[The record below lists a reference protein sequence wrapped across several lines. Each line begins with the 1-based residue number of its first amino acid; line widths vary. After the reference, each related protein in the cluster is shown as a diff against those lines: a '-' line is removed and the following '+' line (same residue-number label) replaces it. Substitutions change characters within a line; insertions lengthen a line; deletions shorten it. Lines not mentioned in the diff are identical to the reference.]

1 MRELSK
7 NRQEPNPAVAV
18 DGGIRRPFHI
28 GRSWP
33 AATEP
38 QRWATKYTA
47 LIYKNTERRRLFSDM
62 KHIIKPFVTL
72 LAISLLASACSH
84 KTESSVPTNSTNKPQ
99 FTIAAA
105 DLAVPAELGTNGVG
119 SGHETIVIHLQFSAA
134 KADEFRKFT
143 REHAKQQTQLLVGS
157 KVVAEPYINAEISGG
172 KADIAFS
179 SIDQAQPVA
188 DSLNK

>member
-1 MRELSK
+1 MKPQPNEL
-7 NRQEPNPAVAV
+7 PALDA
-18 DGGIRRPFHI
+18 GIAPSLHS
-28 GRSWP
+28 GHQLSG
-33 AATEP
+33 ANEAGC
-38 QRWATKYTA
+38 WATKYTA
-47 LIYKNTERRRLFSDM
+47 FIYKNTDRRRLFSDM

-72 LAISLLASACSH
+72 LAISLLASGCSH

>member
-1 MRELSK
+1 MTAHIT
-7 NRQEPNPAVAV
+7 PNKITGANAGGPRPLPLPAL
-18 DGGIRRPFHI
+18 
-28 GRSWP
+28 W
-33 AATEP
+33 AARIA
-38 QRWATKYTA
+38 QFCRWATKYTA
-47 LIYKNTERRRLFSDM
+47 FIYKNTDRRRLFSDM

-119 SGHETIVIHLQFSAA
+119 YGHETIVIHLQFSAA

-143 REHAKQQTQLLVGS
+143 REHVKQQIQLLVGS

-172 KADIAFS
+172 KSDIAFS

-188 DSLNK
+188 DSLNKR

>member
-1 MRELSK
+1 MTST
-7 NRQEPNPAVAV
+7 PNPITALDA
-18 DGGIRRPFHI
+18 GTALCFHS
-28 GRSWP
+28 GCHWP
-33 AATEP
+33 GASEFL
-38 QRWATKYTA
+38 RWATKYTA
-47 LIYKNTERRRLFSDM
+47 FIYKNTDRRRLFCDM

-84 KTESSVPTNSTNKPQ
+84 KTESSVPTNSTNSTNKPQ

-119 SGHETIVIHLQFSAA
+119 TGHDTIVIHLQFSAA

-143 REHAKQQTQLLVGS
+143 REHVKQQIQLLVGS
-157 KVVAEPYINAEISGG
+157 KVVAEPYISAEISGG
-172 KADIAFS
+172 KADIACS

-188 DSLNK
+188 DTLNK

>member
-1 MRELSK
+1 M
-7 NRQEPNPAVAV
+7 PNERPGV
-18 DGGIRRPFHI
+18 DAGWTVLFAFLRVRP
-28 GRSWP
+28 R
-33 AATEP
+33 ATQAE
-38 QRWATKYTA
+38 RWATKYTA
-47 LIYKNTERRRLFSDM
+47 LIYKNTDRRRLFSDM

-119 SGHETIVIHLQFSAA
+119 YGHETIVIHLQFSAA

-143 REHAKQQTQLLVGS
+143 REHVKQQIQLLVGS

-172 KADIAFS
+172 KSDIAFS

-188 DSLNK
+188 DSLNKR